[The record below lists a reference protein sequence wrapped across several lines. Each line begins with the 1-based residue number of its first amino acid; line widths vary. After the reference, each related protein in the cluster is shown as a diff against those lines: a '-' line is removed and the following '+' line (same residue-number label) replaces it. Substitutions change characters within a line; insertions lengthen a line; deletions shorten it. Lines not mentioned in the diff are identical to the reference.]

1 MITMSR
7 NELARLRVL
16 IDVADGRLSVADA
29 AGLIGVGRRQIY
41 RLLQTFRADGPDGLI
56 SRKRGG
62 PSNRALGA
70 VFHETVL
77 AMVRERYADFGP
89 TLAAE
94 KLSELHGLDL
104 GVETLRQ
111 WMIDAGLWVRRKDRL
126 KRIHQPRARR
136 DCLGE
141 LVQIDGSEH
150 WWFENRGPQCTL
162 LVYVDDATSR
172 LMHLKFVE
180 TESTFDYF
188 QATREYLEAHGKP
201 VAFYSDKHGVF
212 RVNSAGAVEGDG
224 MTQFGRSLHALN
236 IDILCAN
243 TPQAKGRV
251 ERANKTLQDRLV
263 KELRLQGISTIAAGN
278 QLLPGFLADYNARF
292 GKEPHNPKNLH
303 RPLSAG
309 DDLTDVFAWRE
320 ERTVSNSLTLQYDKV
335 LFLLEPNEITRE
347 LRRKRVT
354 VIDYPDGRLAI
365 RYRGLDLPYTT
376 FDKLRQVSQASIA
389 ENKHLGAVLS
399 YIRER
404 QIERAEARS
413 RSAPAAGG
421 RSTTCSK
428 SAEAEPVATFA
439 CWHRIGSTALYLG
452 SDSLRRTRRRK
463 AWPYGPP
470 PPAAAGLTA
479 PRPPQPVPPIDQCI
493 IVRPARPSPGALCD
507 ISIGENL

>member
-1 MITMSR
+1 MTVITMSR
-7 NELARLRVL
+7 NELTRLRGL

-29 AGLIGVGRRQIY
+29 TGLIGVGRRQVY
-41 RLLQTFRADGPDGLI
+41 RLLQAFRADGADGLI

-62 PSNRALGA
+62 PSNRALGT
-70 VFHETVL
+70 VFRETVL
-77 AMVRERYADFGP
+77 AIVRERYADFGP

-94 KLSELHGLDL
+94 KLCELHGLNL

-111 WMIDAGLWVRRKDRL
+111 WMIGAGLWVRRKDRL

-150 WWFENRGPQCTL
+150 WWFKDRGPQCTL
-162 LVYVDDATSR
+162 LVYIDDAASR

-180 TESTFDYF
+180 TESTPVQARGRLFDYF
-188 QATREYLEAHGKP
+188 QATREYLEAYGKP

-212 RVNSAGAVEGDG
+212 RVNSRGAVQGDG

-263 KELRLQGISTIAAGN
+263 KELRLQGIGTIAAGN
-278 QLLPGFLADYNARF
+278 ELLPSFLADYNTRFAR
-292 GKEPHNPKNLH
+292 EPHNPKNLH

-309 DDLTDVFAWRE
+309 DDLSDVFAWRE

-335 LFLLEPNEITRE
+335 LFLLEPNQITRE
-347 LRRKRVT
+347 LRRQRVT
-354 VIDYPDGRLAI
+354 LVDYPDGRLAI

-376 FDKLRQVSQASIA
+376 FDKLRQVSQGAIV
-389 ENKHLGAVLS
+389 ENKHLGAALPSSASNSVKPRS
-399 YIRER
+399 S
-404 QIERAEARS
+404 EAR
-413 RSAPAAGG
+413 
-421 RSTTCSK
+421 K
-428 SAEAEPVATFA
+428 
-439 CWHRIGSTALYLG
+439 
-452 SDSLRRTRRRK
+452 RR
-463 AWPYGPP
+463 A
-470 PPAAAGLTA
+470 
-479 PRPPQPVPPIDQCI
+479 
-493 IVRPARPSPGALCD
+493 VRG
-507 ISIGENL
+507 

>member
-1 MITMSR
+1 
-7 NELARLRVL
+7 V
-16 IDVADGRLSVADA
+16 
-29 AGLIGVGRRQIY
+29 
-41 RLLQTFRADGPDGLI
+41 FR
-56 SRKRGG
+56 
-62 PSNRALGA
+62 
-70 VFHETVL
+70 ETVL
-77 AMVRERYADFGP
+77 AIVRERYSDFGP

-111 WMIDAGLWVRRKDRL
+111 WMIGAGLWVRRKDRL

-150 WWFENRGPQCTL
+150 WWFEDRGPQCTL

-172 LMHLKFVE
+172 LMHLKLVE

-212 RVNSAGAVEGDG
+212 RVNSAGAVQGDG

-263 KELRLQGISTIAAGN
+263 KELRLQRISAIAAGN
-278 QLLPGFLADYNARF
+278 ELLPAFLADYNARF
-292 GKEPHNPKNLH
+292 GKEPRNSKNLH
-303 RPLSAG
+303 RPLSVG

-335 LFLLEPNEITRE
+335 VFLLEPNAVTRD

-354 VIDYPDGRLAI
+354 VVDYPDGRLAI

-376 FDKLRQVSQASIA
+376 FDKLRQVSQATIV

-399 YIRER
+399 HIREQ

-413 RSAPAAGG
+413 QSAP
-421 RSTTCSK
+421 
-428 SAEAEPVATFA
+428 
-439 CWHRIGSTALYLG
+439 
-452 SDSLRRTRRRK
+452 RRQGQVGHMFK
-463 AWPYGPP
+463 VG
-470 PPAAAGLTA
+470 
-479 PRPPQPVPPIDQCI
+479 
-493 IVRPARPSPGALCD
+493 
-507 ISIGENL
+507 